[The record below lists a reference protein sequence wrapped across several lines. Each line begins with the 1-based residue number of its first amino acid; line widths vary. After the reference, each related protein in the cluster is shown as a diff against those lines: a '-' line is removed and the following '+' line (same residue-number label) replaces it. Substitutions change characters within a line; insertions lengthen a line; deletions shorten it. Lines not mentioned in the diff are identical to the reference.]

1 MSGTKEEAK
10 LQAVVLADSFTGTF
24 RPVTLDVPKV
34 MLPLVNTPMIEYVM
48 ESLASSNVHEVG
60 SHLPIEPEEKPEYTY
75 HFFWG
80 VCVCRFSSSA

>member
-1 MSGTKEEAK
+1 MIHQAILITFYLRLLRLCLGLIAMSAPKEEAK

-60 SHLPIEPEEKPEYTY
+60 
-75 HFFWG
+75 
-80 VCVCRFSSSA
+80 